1 MFPFHV
7 DFSLPMLPLLSKPL
21 YISMR
26 RRKKYFLVHKVKRN
40 RSNWGPCQFLMLASN
55 TLWKFYLSICLEAW
69 KNLHGKH
76 IWKSEEIVWNM
87 WRIFQEKWKTIW
99 TNDEFDWK
107 SERLYMTKIW
117 KSEEFVWKHEGFF
130 FKQSRISMEKWRI
143 RMDKRKNL
151 YGLTVF

>member
-26 RRKKYFLVHKVKRN
+26 RRNMYFFSTPSNKKSVKLGTLPVFFL
-40 RSNWGPCQFLMLASN
+40 SPN
-55 TLWKFYLSICLEAW
+55 TLWFFSYLVVW
-69 KNLHGKH
+69 KHERIYTEE
-76 IWKSEEIVWNM
+76 IWKSEEFVWNM

-99 TNDEFDWK
+99 KNDEFDWK

-117 KSEEFVWKHEGFF
+117 KSEEFVWKHEDYFF
-130 FKQSRISMEKWRI
+130 LSEEFPWKNDEFVWTSERICM
-143 RMDKRKNL
+143 
-151 YGLTVF
+151 V